1 MKDMYINP
9 HLEKWNKYVIEMNK
23 ALLQENIDLAESLHQ
38 NAISEY
44 EAYKKDLSNTYKNG
58 NFGIANYIFENVLP
72 QIFKTNKKVINEF
85 MTTIKEDKNLYSQFK
100 FYEAL
105 NKCTSDNVN
114 EYLNEA
120 IDLVSNGIDYK
131 SIKKS
136 NQKLM
141 DIINENHLIP
151 SESIT
156 KEQMDLFENCDYI
169 LSHKKC
175 LLNLNE
181 YNSKLNDVASY
192 VKANIKPLNET
203 KTNVF
208 NMISEFDKKYGSML
222 NEEEKSFVKEIMDF
236 KSGINSSRKKKFFES
251 LKSECLAGVYKLLE
265 SCNEDEKNDLNQI
278 KEEIQKQEFNE
289 ENLVK
294 DVAKLLELRDIIL
307 DK

>member
-1 MKDMYINP
+1 MKNMYVNP

-23 ALLQENIDLAESLHQ
+23 ALFQENIDLAESLHQ

-120 IDLVSNGIDYK
+120 IDLVSNGINSK
-131 SIKKS
+131 TIKKS

-141 DIINENHLIP
+141 
-151 SESIT
+151 
-156 KEQMDLFENCDYI
+156 
-169 LSHKKC
+169 
-175 LLNLNE
+175 
-181 YNSKLNDVASY
+181 
-192 VKANIKPLNET
+192 NI
-203 KTNVF
+203 
-208 NMISEFDKKYGSML
+208 
-222 NEEEKSFVKEIMDF
+222 
-236 KSGINSSRKKKFFES
+236 
-251 LKSECLAGVYKLLE
+251 
-265 SCNEDEKNDLNQI
+265 
-278 KEEIQKQEFNE
+278 
-289 ENLVK
+289 
-294 DVAKLLELRDIIL
+294 
-307 DK
+307 